1 MCCSYDAFFQDK
13 DPVEYMVDCLF
24 TDSLHLVMG
33 THRFV
38 FGSIFANRLGLNGSR
53 SWDCTDLLALVSLFH
68 DIFEVPPK
76 TFLKMRPA
84 FRVLVLQPFFK
95 EFF

>member
-1 MCCSYDAFFQDK
+1 MCCNYHAFFQDK

-24 TDSLHLVMG
+24 IDSLHLVMG

-38 FGSIFANRLGLNGSR
+38 LGSIFANRLGLNGSR

-76 TFLKMRPA
+76 TF
-84 FRVLVLQPFFK
+84 
-95 EFF
+95 